1 MTIFLNKY
9 LNLRDPILVTKFP
22 SLDSLDAQT
31 LSYSQMATTIRQT
44 LRAVNHL
51 HINDIIHE
59 DIQPIN
65 IYMFSIDSMK
75 TKLGG
80 FHSAG
85 TKSPTSVKSRRHRA
99 PEIIRDSARY
109 TNAVDLWSIGIT
121 ILQYSLFGRFCV
133 SFSAWAQ
140 KRPNVQ
146 QISRPGWQPLTKLA
160 NTMLICD
167 HRLRSFA
174 TECISTLDQTEPT
187 DQTDHQ
193 HSLNLSFLRKHK
205 TTSLLKLFCA
215 DVHRDSPIAIK
226 AVEACKIL
234 SLSHQ
239 RTRILLDR
247 ARDMANYCVSDDI
260 YISSNDMAT
269 LLDGKDATSFTNAAN
284 LENLQID
291 VQDVHLA
298 RMSEGIDFY
307 FEELLNKF

>member
-1 MTIFLNKY
+1 MTIFLDKY
-9 LNLRDPILVTKFP
+9 LDLRDPILVTEFP
-22 SLDSLDAQT
+22 SLGSLDAQT

-51 HINDIIHE
+51 HINGIIHG

-65 IYMFSIDSMK
+65 IYMFSIDPME

-85 TKSPTSVKSRRHRA
+85 TKPPTSVKSRRHRA
-99 PEIIRDSARY
+99 PEISRDSARY

-133 SFSAWAQ
+133 GLSAWAQ
-140 KRPNVQ
+140 KRPDVQ

-167 HRLRSFA
+167 HRLRPSA
-174 TECISTLDQTEPT
+174 TECISTLDQTGPT

-205 TTSLLKLFCA
+205 TTSLLELFCA
-215 DVHRDSPIAIK
+215 DVHRDPPIAIK

-260 YISSNDMAT
+260 YISPNDMAT

-291 VQDVHLA
+291 VQGVHLA
-298 RMSEGIDFY
+298 RMSEGIGFY
-307 FEELLNKF
+307 SEELLNKF